1 MRARGIDI
9 SHYQESFTFKNNID
23 FIVIKATEGIGKDDK
38 FEELLASA
46 KDVSIKGAYHYF
58 RTEVSPI
65 LQAENL
71 LACVNNKCLHFLVVD
86 YEAKNN
92 VLDMAG
98 AASLLD
104 MLEYLVAN
112 QAVPIILYTS
122 PYIYRDNLRV
132 WYEEFDAFPLWL
144 ARWSGD
150 SETGDPTQGIL
161 ERDWQFWQ
169 YSADGNLMGEEY
181 GVESR
186 DVDLDVFNGT
196 FEDLKAWLGIE
207 EPAVDIL
214 ATITHMLGTITA
226 NVKEIEGLWAE
237 DSDTKIRLDK
247 MFDSVASLQS
257 LCNTNSLGIAELAKR
272 LATLEEGQLELA
284 ENGLGY
290 EDKFKTLN
298 TRMDDFAG
306 EVILANGKLH
316 SRIDG
321 LAGGHNHPRWMA
333 RIGLVK

>member
-9 SHYQESFTFKNNID
+9 SHYQQSFTFKNNID

-38 FEELLASA
+38 FEELMESA
-46 KDVSIKGAYHYF
+46 KDVPIKGAYHYF

-65 LQAENL
+65 LQAENFL
-71 LACVNNKCLHFLVVD
+71 TCADNKCLRFLVVD

-104 MLEYLVAN
+104 MMEYLVAN
-112 QAVPIILYTS
+112 QTVPVILYTS
-122 PYIYRDNLRV
+122 PYIYRDNLRI

-196 FEDLKAWLGIE
+196 FEDLQEWLGTDEPPPICE
-207 EPAVDIL
+207 E
-214 ATITHMLGTITA
+214 
-226 NVKEIEGLWAE
+226 
-237 DSDTKIRLDK
+237 
-247 MFDSVASLQS
+247 LQT
-257 LCNTNSLGIAELAKR
+257 LVNLNSLGIAELAKR
-272 LATLEEGQLELA
+272 LATLEQGQLKLA
-284 ENGLGY
+284 EDGLGY
-290 EDKFKTLN
+290 EDNIDELRRDAERFDSQYN
-298 TRMDDFAG
+298 EEMNGIADDFNDL
-306 EVILANGKLH
+306 EY
-316 SRIDG
+316 RIDG
-321 LAGGHNHPRWMA
+321 LAGGHNHPRWL
-333 RIGLVK
+333 RKIGLVKD